1 MQNLPLYISIV
12 FVLATLYAVFIF
24 WSAAHRSK
32 IVVAI
37 ILAWM
42 LIHGVLAYAG
52 VYLNTKGL
60 PPRFSFTIAPT
71 LIGIF
76 ILFNTRKGKAFIDGL
91 SLSQLSVLHVVRI
104 PVELVLLWLSLH
116 KLVPQLITF
125 EGQKLDIISGI
136 TAPLAWFFARRGTN
150 TKFLLWWNL
159 VCLGL
164 LVNVVVTAILAAP
177 FSFQQFAFDQ
187 PNIAVLYFPFV
198 WLPAVIVPLV
208 LFAHLAAIRQ
218 LTTKPKAAIAVSTP
232 F

>member
-12 FVLATLYAVFIF
+12 FVLATFYAVFIF
-24 WSAAHRSK
+24 WNAASRSK
-32 IVVAI
+32 TVLII
-37 ILAWM
+37 ILSWM
-42 LIHGVLAYAG
+42 LLHGVLAFNG
-52 VYLNTKGL
+52 FYLNTKGL
-60 PPRFSFTIAPT
+60 PPRFSLTIAPT
-71 LIGIF
+71 LIANI
-76 ILFNTRKGKAFIDGL
+76 ILFSTKKGRSFIDGL
-91 SLSQLSVLHVVRI
+91 NLPQLSILHVVRV
-104 PVELVLLWLSLH
+104 PVEVVLLWLSIQ

-125 EGQKLDIISGI
+125 EGQNFDIISGV
-136 TAPLAWFFARRGTN
+136 TAPLAWFFVRRGTN
-150 TKFLLWWNL
+150 TKLLLWWNL

-208 LFAHLAAIRQ
+208 LFAHLVAIRQ
-218 LTTKPKAAIAVSTP
+218 LTTRPKAATDLSTA